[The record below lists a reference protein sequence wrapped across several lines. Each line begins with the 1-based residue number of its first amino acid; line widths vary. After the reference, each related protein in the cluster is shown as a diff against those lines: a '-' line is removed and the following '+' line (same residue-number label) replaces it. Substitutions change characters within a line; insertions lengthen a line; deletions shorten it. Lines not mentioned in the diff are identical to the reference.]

1 MAADVTKVFRR
12 FQAAKADR
20 ERHEPHWRDCYLY
33 THPMRSDGLLG
44 REYDAVIAARELA
57 DMLDS
62 TATDSADTLA
72 ANFQS
77 GMTPANARWFALDSG
92 DESDEERQW
101 FDMAAD
107 VCWQNIHNSN
117 FDAEAFEGC
126 LDLIDAGWFV
136 LYVDEDRE
144 RGGLAFEQWPIGQ
157 CYLAST
163 RSDGAIDTVFRK
175 WKLPAIAVV
184 EEFGEACSEQVRK
197 LAEKKPDDLVELLRV
212 IEPRKVYATN
222 ARMAKNL
229 RVASC
234 TYEVKTKTLLRESGY
249 HEMPCIVPRWQKLP
263 GSCYATGPVSGV
275 LGNARMLNKL
285 MACQLD
291 AADIAISG
299 MWLAVDDGVLNP
311 NTIKIGPKKVVVA
324 AEKDSLVPLQTG
336 ANFNLSFELI
346 DRLQSAIRKGLMAD
360 QLQPQDKANMT
371 ATEVSVRVAMIR
383 QLLGPRYGRMQAEY
397 LRPLVERVFG
407 LAFRA
412 GALGM
417 PPQSLANRNFDVR
430 YISPLARAQ
439 KQEDVNAMDRYELSL
454 YQQAQMDP
462 SAMDGYK
469 WDKARAK
476 RAELLGVPAELVATE
491 DELAEIRAQRQEA
504 QQEQQAGMVQQQAA
518 MSAADSVGKRMMG
531 G

>member
-1 MAADVTKVFRR
+1 MAANAADVFRR
-12 FQAAKADR
+12 FESAKAER

-44 REYDAVIAARELA
+44 REYDAVTAARELA
-57 DMLDS
+57 DLLDS
-62 TATDSADTLA
+62 TATDSANTLA

-77 GMTPANARWFALDSG
+77 GMTPANSRWFALDSG
-92 DESDEERQW
+92 EESDEERQW

-144 RGGLAFEQWPIGQ
+144 RGGLTFEQWPIGQ

-163 RSDGAIDTVFRK
+163 RSDGATDVVFRRYK
-175 WKLPAIAVV
+175 IPAIAVV
-184 EEFGEACSEQVRK
+184 QEFGDAASENVRK
-197 LAEKKPDDLVELLRV
+197 LAQQKPNDLVELLRV

-229 RVASC
+229 PIASC

-263 GSCYATGPVSGV
+263 GSSYAIGPVSDV

-285 MACQLD
+285 MATTLD
-291 AADIAISG
+291 AADVAVSG

-311 NTIKIGPKKVVVA
+311 KSIKIGPKKVVIA
-324 AEKDSLVPLQTG
+324 AEKDSLTPLQTG
-336 ANFNLSFELI
+336 ANFNLSFELV
-346 DRLQSAIRKGLMAD
+346 DRLQGAIRKGLMAD
-360 QLQPQDKANMT
+360 QLQPQDKPDMT
-371 ATEVSVRVAMIR
+371 AYEVSVRVAMIR
-383 QLLGPRYGRMQAEY
+383 QLLGPRYGRLQSEY

-412 GALGM
+412 GALGA
-417 PPQSLANRNFDVR
+417 PPQSLVNRDFTVR

-439 KQEDVNAMDRYELSL
+439 KQEDVNAMDRHEMSL
-454 YQQAQMDP
+454 YQHAQMDP
-462 SAMDGYK
+462 SALDGYR

-476 RAELLGVPAELVATE
+476 RAELLGVPADLILTA
-491 DELAEIRAQRQEA
+491 DELAEVRAQKQEA